1 MAVVRHSFDF
11 GPMYRHRFMRIKRLT
26 SGKGSGKLP
35 ASIKIRLRDRPEDAG
50 AT

>member
-1 MAVVRHSFDF
+1 MRGAGHSVDL
-11 GPMYRHRFMRIKRLT
+11 GRMSSHRFMRIKRLT
-26 SGKGSGKLP
+26 SGKSSGKLP

>member
-1 MAVVRHSFDF
+1 MP
-11 GPMYRHRFMRIKRLT
+11 GPGRSIDLGRPQWHRFMRIKRLT
-26 SGKGSGKLP
+26 TGKTRGKLH